1 MGILKGALSV
11 RRYRAAAP
19 PEGFR
24 DTYIQAL
31 EENAFR
37 EPLTEVHKEQRVGW
51 VQIHNLLDTEFVDTN
66 KWLYNQYA
74 IFALRIDKKVLPARL
89 FAAHLQKRMQA
100 WCKANNRERCP
111 SRVKQELKEAL
122 EAEML
127 LKTLPRV
134 QVYEVAW
141 NIAEEWVI
149 FHNQSEVPNDTFRKL
164 FHRTFGIA
172 LVPHDPI
179 DFVADKPDVAEA
191 LVASGASDL
200 RGGDR

>member
-1 MGILKGALSV
+1 ML
-11 RRYRAAAP
+11 
-19 PEGFR
+19 FR
-24 DTYIQAL
+24 S
-31 EENAFR
+31 
-37 EPLTEVHKEQRVGW
+37 
-51 VQIHNLLDTEFVDTN
+51 
-66 KWLYNQYA
+66 
-74 IFALRIDKKVLPARL
+74 IDKKVLPARL
-89 FAAHLQKRMQA
+89 FAAHLQKRCEA

-179 DFVADKPDVAEA
+179 DFVADRPEVAAA
-191 LVASGASDL
+191 LVSSGASDL
-200 RGGDR
+200 RGGAR